1 MSKKDSTSSS
11 QTTIPPEVLARYN
24 AVNTVASNVAQTP
37 YQQYS
42 TDPNAYVAPLTQT
55 QQAGITNTNQYAGA
69 AQPYYGAATGLT
81 LAGAGP
87 ANLSQLNTNAYM
99 SPYMQDVVRT
109 QLAAQS
115 NQNAQQS
122 SALQGQQIQAGAF
135 GGDRAGIGQ
144 ANLAYQQNLANQ
156 QSLANTLQ
164 SGYTQAQNTAVQQQ
178 GAQLGAQQA
187 NLSRLLGAGNQLG
200 TLGTNAQA
208 AGLQGAQAQLQA
220 GGVQQQ
226 TQQAGLTA
234 LANQFQQAQSYPF
247 QTAQFLANIAEGTG
261 ALSGQSTTTT
271 QPGSFFSD
279 ERLKEDIHQIGET
292 YDGQKI
298 IRYRYKGSP
307 DTHVGLSAQ
316 DVEKHHP
323 EAVGESHGYK
333 TVDYDEATRSAAKRG
348 HYYSGGLVPSSQ
360 GGMVNAGHMGEG
372 YADGGAPAPAAA
384 AAGDAGGGLGG
395 LPFLGGNF
403 NPSALAGLMPGGSSY
418 NPAIGATGYD
428 MPVGGFAGL
437 MNQSFAPPQMQTPS
451 DFALLNPVKSGIAGQ
466 SGITPEQY
474 KAMFSAVLPKAPT
487 VDAKPATGLVGSDY
501 GGGGEGA
508 GSMAGDRMASQSANA
523 DAGYG
528 PSGTPNTAGQANR
541 GGRIHRDTGGGL
553 MPYGGLSYVPQFQPQ
568 QRQMLKPAD
577 APQKQSSGLQDLT
590 QTAATGLNLDK
601 MYQSANDPKSG
612 LGQAASWLGKQFAS
626 GGGVD
631 PYDQSG
637 NPTGVAG
644 EVGLHI
650 PNNPP
655 AHSMMAPSGG
665 GGGGGGGGNP
675 LGTLASLASLAA
687 LFNRGGR
694 AGYGLGGGPDNSD
707 VAPPGWDS
715 YDAVVRGEKNNTPPG
730 PRYPNA
736 PAGFT
741 TAADYNG
748 PLPEVTYGPTKTG
761 VVPTP
766 AQAPASQ
773 DSYVDGQ
780 YVAPEVAAELAQQ
793 NVNPKDATGLGD
805 TWFGRLVSRVVPD
818 ASTAQSSSREYQ
830 GKVLGLTGEALQRFI
845 NNPPQYTS
853 AAPAVP
859 AAPAVTDTTAATA
872 ASSSTPPPPPVAAAP
887 RNATGP
893 APVPE
898 QYVQERKAVAAP
910 GTDNTPAA
918 PGSEPVTG
926 TTPPA
931 STGLIPMPPTG
942 TAPTAPTGIAPTQGN
957 FVSRNQDWLVPLLS
971 GLGTMASSPSRYLGA
986 ALLQGVGGAAG
997 AYENVQN
1004 QQIKRAQEEAVTR
1017 LRNVEAARNAIFNAP
1032 GPNALTTNPNGK
1044 VVLKPYSP
1052 GIPVYT
1058 GENTQSP
1065 NVGPAN
1071 IQPPAIASIPKIPGV
1086 NYTGATRT
1094 AAQSDNFTPTRYDED
1109 KLLSADYQKTVLH
1122 AEQSAQD
1129 NKQSTQELVAQL
1141 ANTGSPNFLDTPGF
1155 GFESRAKATSALNTI
1170 AKAMNLGDQYFGT
1183 GAEQQDITSKINT
1196 LSAQLRAV
1204 GANERSLG
1212 ALNALRGATPNLN
1225 LDPVAAATL
1234 ASLAASEQQRVL
1246 DKANFLRQY
1255 RQDATSG
1262 SLLNA
1267 DSEFEKAN
1275 PRGKYTQEAAK
1286 ITQAMLDPRFGPAI
1300 KKIASGGI
1308 SSERIDQFFGI
1319 PGMGRYFPSPN

>member
-11 QTTIPPEVLARYN
+11 QTSIPPDVLARYN
-24 AVNTVASNVAQTP
+24 TVNDIAAKVAQTP

-99 SPYMQDVVRT
+99 SPYLQDVVRT

-156 QSLANTLQ
+156 QALADTLQ
-164 SGYTQAQNTAVQQQ
+164 SGYTQAQNTATQQQ

-187 NLSRLLGAGNQLG
+187 NLARLLGAGNQLG
-200 TLGTNAQA
+200 SLGTGAQA

-348 HYYSGGLVPSSQ
+348 HYYAGGLVPSSQ

-372 YADGGAPAPAAA
+372 YADGGVPAAPAAGA
-384 AAGDAGGGLGG
+384 DAGG

-403 NPSALAGLMPGGSSY
+403 NPNALAGLMPGGNSY

-437 MNQSFAPPQMQTPS
+437 MHPSFAAPSAQGVS
-451 DFALLNPVKSGIAGQ
+451 DFALLNPVKTGIAGQ
-466 SGITPEQY
+466 NGMTAAQY
-474 KAMFSAVLPKAPT
+474 KDIFSAALPKPPG
-487 VDAKPATGLVGSDY
+487 VDAKTATGLVGSDY

-612 LGQAASWLGKQFAS
+612 LGQAASWLGKQFAN

-675 LGTLASLASLAA
+675 LGTLASLASLAM

-761 VVPTP
+761 VVPPP
-766 AQAPASQ
+766 AQALASQ
-773 DSYVDGQ
+773 GSYVNGQ

-818 ASTAQSSSREYQ
+818 APTAQSSSREYQ
-830 GKVLGLTGEALQRFI
+830 GKVFGLTGEALQRYI
-845 NNPPQYTS
+845 NNPPQDTLAAL
-853 AAPAVP
+853 AAPA
-859 AAPAVTDTTAATA
+859 APA
-872 ASSSTPPPPPVAAAP
+872 ASSSTPTPASIAAVP
-887 RNATGP
+887 RNATGL
-893 APVPE
+893 APLPVQDVP
-898 QYVQERKAVAAP
+898 ERKAVAAP
-910 GTDNTPAA
+910 GSENA
-918 PGSEPVTG
+918 PITRTASTS
-926 TTPPA
+926 PA
-931 STGLIPMPPTG
+931 SSPTNIIPMG
-942 TAPTAPTGIAPTQGN
+942 PTAPTGITPTQGN

-986 ALLQGVGGAAG
+986 ALLQGVGAG
-997 AYENVQN
+997 AKTYESVQGEMLKRQADSATAARAAFQFYPGIGPGVLATDTTTGALRVVPATEYQKN
-1004 QQIKRAQEEAVTR
+1004 PAQFILPAQNEVPTENAGQPNIAPATPIVPHFDAPYVKAANADRDLANSAQSQAQFDSMGQASVKKLTEINSQAESAYNSKPSLQQLAVT
-1017 LRNVEAARNAIFNAP
+1017 LAQADPSSWSSQGPFAKKSALVGSVLNQFGSVLGL
-1032 GPNALTTNPNGK
+1032 GPNYFSDATTDQDINSK
-1044 VVLKPYSP
+1044 ITTLL
-1052 GIPVYT
+1052 
-1058 GENTQSP
+1058 
-1065 NVGPAN
+1065 
-1071 IQPPAIASIPKIPGV
+1071 ASD
-1086 NYTGATRT
+1086 
-1094 AAQSDNFTPTRYDED
+1094 AA
-1109 KLLSADYQKTVLH
+1109 KSADQH
-1122 AEQSAQD
+1122 AVQA
-1129 NKQSTQELVAQL
+1129 
-1141 ANTGSPNFLDTPGF
+1141 
-1155 GFESRAKATSALNTI
+1155 
-1170 AKAMNLGDQYFGT
+1170 
-1183 GAEQQDITSKINT
+1183 
-1196 LSAQLRAV
+1196 LRAYQ
-1204 GANERSLG
+1204 A
-1212 ALNALRGATPNLN
+1212 ATPNRSM
-1225 LDPVAAATL
+1225 DPKAAAE
-1234 ASLAASEQQRVL
+1234 LAASLMVSNQTYIDKNQYASEYGKQSQGVIGPNFEPSFRNIFDEQKYNTERSFLQNLML
-1246 DKANFLRQY
+1246 DPKGKAALL
-1255 RQDATSG
+1255 AITSG
-1262 SLLNA
+1262 SRKP
-1267 DSEFEKAN
+1267 EEIQRFF
-1275 PRGKYTQEAAK
+1275 AK
-1286 ITQAMLDPRFGPAI
+1286 NKVPELA
-1300 KKIASGGI
+1300 
-1308 SSERIDQFFGI
+1308 
-1319 PGMGRYFPSPN
+1319 RYFVQGAK